1 MNYQEIEVIITPKG
15 EVEIKVKG
23 VTGMGCLELTRA
35 LEEALGG
42 EVIARELQP
51 EAYEVT
57 QEQSQQ
63 LWTKTS

>member
-1 MNYQEIEVIITPKG
+1 MNYQEIEVVITPKG

-23 VTGMGCLELTRA
+23 ITGMGCLDLTRA

-42 EVIARELQP
+42 EVVARELLP
-51 EAYEVT
+51 SAYEIS